1 MDSLSAPKD
10 SIHFT
15 ILLYLFNRDTCN
27 LNALVCPYGVNIGV
41 LLYAYGTDSN
51 LLLNGWHLK

>member
-1 MDSLSAPKD
+1 MQ
-10 SIHFT
+10 
-15 ILLYLFNRDTCN
+15 